1 MRPPTHST
9 TTLSRSQLVL
19 ASVIASVVYPVVWLL
34 GRTVR
39 WTICGYQNYEEV
51 RRIGRQPIFA
61 FWHGR
66 ILTSTYFWRRRNIVV
81 MTSANFDG
89 EWIARIIE
97 RFGYGT
103 ARGSTSRGGHRAL
116 SKLRSEMRAGYPAAF
131 TVDGPRGPFRSVQL
145 GAVWLSRLTGNPI
158 VPFHIECDRYWSV
171 RSWDRAQIPK
181 PFARA
186 VISIGKPIFVRSV
199 DDSDQLEATRKTL
212 EEALYDELRRAEREL
227 GKADRGVCGRE

>member
-19 ASVIASVVYPVVWLL
+19 ASVVASVVYPVVWLL

-39 WTICGYQNYEEV
+39 WTVFGYQNYEDV
-51 RRIGRQPIFA
+51 KRIGLQPIFA

-116 SKLRSEMRAGYPAAF
+116 SQLRSKMRAGHPAAF
-131 TVDGPRGPFRSVQL
+131 TVDGPRGPARSVQP

-171 RSWDRAQIPK
+171 PSWDRTQIPK

-186 VISIGKPIFVRSV
+186 IISIGKPMFVPSSG
-199 DDSDQLEATRKTL
+199 DSDQLEVMRKML
-212 EEALYDELRRAEREL
+212 DEALNDELKRAEKEL
-227 GKADRGVCGRE
+227 GKEDTGLCGRE